1 MRTLVATCR
10 LAAAGLRHRGTR
22 SVVVAVLAVLATASA
37 VLGPAYARAAEQ
49 STLADHLRAAPSWL
63 TGFSVSSTGTAGDKT
78 PAAVA
83 GGTAGA
89 PSSDALARIP
99 VDYLTRNAA
108 RTMLAARHYERPVGG
123 VRSSVSLPSIG
134 GDVTTGRLV
143 YRQGYCARLRPVE
156 GRCPVRAGEVLAS
169 TRSPYRVGATVPV
182 TAAGPIDPLLGDPGH
197 TTVRVVG
204 RYVAPHD
211 TGGYWFNHGYFD
223 AAVFMK
229 QDAEYRRIDSF
240 FGSERTVHTLG
251 IAEYTTMADFRLRVG
266 SVRLDDVATLRAQL
280 SAGRRQI
287 EAAGLSAATPLT
299 GVLSDVDSE
308 RDQVSVAA
316 LLVAVQ
322 LVLLCWFVLF
332 GVVRGAT
339 DERGPELGL
348 AKLRGLPGRRVAVF
362 GLAEIALLVLVA
374 TPAGVALGLAGT
386 ELVARFG
393 LAAGVDAELRLPVL
407 AAAVAAFAGALVAAA
422 LAVRRTVASPV
433 VELLRRV
440 PARAHR
446 LRAGVAEGV
455 LAAAA
460 LAACYELLTGAGG
473 RLGLLA
479 GGLVA
484 VVAGLLAGRLLPLAL
499 RRGVRTA
506 GRRGRV
512 PALLAAA
519 RLSRRGQ
526 VPRTVALVT
535 VAVALL
541 CYGVVTWDVAGRNE
555 QRRSGAA
562 LGAATVYS
570 VESGTAAALRAAVRR
585 ADPSGHEA
593 MAVARGLYGSGDA
606 TTEVLAVDS
615 DRFARVGYWQSA
627 FAADDPATLARRLRP
642 AAPAPVV
649 PDAGP
654 LSVTVD
660 VASAS
665 PGMALVALLSDPQ
678 RQQRVVRLGSLARGR
693 HTLTGTVDRAGCRLV
708 GFDLY
713 RGPDTP
719 AAVHGAFT
727 LVSLRQRG
735 GEPVGFDT
743 GWRAVDST
751 LGQPVSTVTP
761 GAGGTAVR
769 FDSPGGEDLRVL
781 HADAPYPLPA
791 VTTGRRGTF
800 RGPGLYGIDQG
811 YREVA
816 TARTVPGIGSGVLV
830 DLTYADR
837 VAGFGESL
845 DTPLRYQVWAAPG
858 APASLRQ
865 RLAAA
870 GLTVTGVDSVAARR
884 ARLAR
889 QGPALAL
896 RLYLIAA
903 VAALLLAAGT
913 VLVTAYLT
921 ARPVLY
927 EVAALRAAG
936 VPPGLVRRA
945 GWREY
950 GLLLGVAL
958 VAGALA
964 GGVGAA
970 LAVPRLP
977 QLAPD
982 GGPPP
987 AWWPDGWWPAGAVL
1001 GAAVLLAAVTVA
1013 VVGAAD
1019 RRGTPARL
1027 RDGQ

>member
-10 LAAAGLRHRGTR
+10 LAVAGLRHRGTR
-22 SVVVAVLAVLATASA
+22 SVVVAVLALLATASA

-49 STLADHLRAAPSWL
+49 STLLDHLRAAPTWL
-63 TGFSVSSTGTAGDKT
+63 TGFSVTSTGTAGDDST
-78 PAAVA
+78 IGSGVH
-83 GGTAGA
+83 GA
-89 PSSDALARIP
+89 PSYDALARIP
-99 VDYLTRNAA
+99 VGYLTRNAG
-108 RTMLAARHYERPVGG
+108 RTMLAARYYDAPVGG
-123 VRSSVSLPSIG
+123 VQTSLALPSLD

-143 YRQGYCARLRPVE
+143 YREGYCARLHPVE
-156 GRCPVRAGEVLAS
+156 GRCPVRTGEVLAS
-169 TRSPYRVGATVPV
+169 TRSPYRVGTTIAV
-182 TAAGPIDPLLGDPGH
+182 TAGSQIDPQVGDPGH
-197 TTVRVVG
+197 TTVTVVG
-204 RYVAPHD
+204 RYVAPHE

-229 QDAEYRRIDSF
+229 QAAEYRRIDSF
-240 FGSERTVHTLG
+240 FGSERTVHALG
-251 IAEYTTMADFRLRVG
+251 VAEYTSMADFPLRVE
-266 SVRLDDVATLRAQL
+266 SVRLDDVATLRADL

-299 GVLSDVDSE
+299 GVLSDVDGE

-348 AKLRGLPGRRVAVF
+348 AKLRGLPGRRVAAF
-362 GLAEIALLVLVA
+362 GLAEIGLLVLVA
-374 TPAGVALGLAGT
+374 TPLGVALGLAGT

-393 LAAGVDAELRLPVL
+393 LASGVHAELRLPVL

-422 LAVRRTVASPV
+422 LAVRRSVASPV

-446 LRAGVAEGV
+446 LRAGIAEGV
-455 LAAAA
+455 LAAVA

-484 VVAGLLAGRLLPLAL
+484 VVAGLTAGRLLPLAL

-555 QRRSGAA
+555 QARAGAA

-570 VESGTAAALRAAVRR
+570 VETDTAAALRAAVRR

-593 MAVARGLYGSGDA
+593 MAVARGLYGSGEA

-615 DRFARVGYWQSA
+615 DRFATVGYWQSA
-627 FAADDPATLARRLRP
+627 FAVDDPATLAGRLRP
-642 AAPAPVV
+642 AASAPVAV
-649 PDAGP
+649 AAGP
-654 LSVTVD
+654 LPVTVD

-665 PGMALVALLSDPQ
+665 KGMALVALLSDAR
-678 RQQRVVRLGSLARGR
+678 RQQRVVRLGELTRGR
-693 HTLTGTVDRAGCRLV
+693 HTLTGTSDCTDCRLV

-719 AAVHGAFT
+719 AAIRGAFT
-727 LVSLRQRG
+727 LVSLRQG
-735 GEPVGFDT
+735 GHDLAGF
-743 GWRAVDST
+743 GAHWRAVDTT
-751 LGQPVSTVTP
+751 LGQPVSAVTP
-761 GAGGTAVR
+761 GSAGTAVR
-769 FDSPGGEDLRVL
+769 FDSPGGEDLRIL
-781 HADAPYPLPA
+781 YADAPYPLPA

-800 RGPGLYGIDQG
+800 RGPGLYGLDQA

-816 TARTVPGIGSGVLV
+816 TARTVPGITSGVLV

-865 RLAAA
+865 KLTAA

-884 ARLAR
+884 ARLSR

-921 ARPVLY
+921 SRPTLY

-936 VPPGLVRRA
+936 VPARLVRRA

-950 GLLLGVAL
+950 GLLLGAAL
-958 VAGALA
+958 VAGVLA

-977 QLAPD
+977 QLATS

-987 AWWPDGWWPAGAVL
+987 TWWPGAWWPGGAVL
-1001 GAAVLLAAVTVA
+1001 GSAVLLAAVTVA
-1013 VVGAAD
+1013 VVGALG
-1019 RRGTPARL
+1019 RRGTPSRL
-1027 RDGQ
+1027 RGGQ